1 MSIPAGDP
9 NSLISQLTEL
19 DSLVEGY
26 HNNSQT
32 NKEIERL
39 VGVILSELYRL
50 DGIPRELVQPMTK
63 AFTDIQTHKGH
74 IGSDFSVSCL
84 VRGFFGWKSKTLTDL
99 ELLSNAMRSKL
110 LQDAASRG
118 DIDFIR
124 TLLANGAVI
133 SEADRGRAV
142 AAATQGCHEA
152 CIQALLANG
161 AISKDDIGIAVIA
174 AARGGS

>member
-9 NSLISQLTEL
+9 NSLISQLREL

-32 NKEIERL
+32 NKDIQRL
-39 VGVILSELYRL
+39 VGVILPELYRL

-74 IGSDFSVSCL
+74 IGSAFSVSRL
-84 VRGFFGWKSKTLTDL
+84 VLGFFGWKSKTLTDL
-99 ELLSNAMRSKL
+99 ELLSNTMRSKL

-118 DIDFIR
+118 DIDFIL
-124 TLLANGAVI
+124 TLLAHGAI
-133 SEADRGRAV
+133 SEADRGWAV
-142 AAATQGCHEA
+142 MNAAE
-152 CIQALLANG
+152 
-161 AISKDDIGIAVIA
+161 
-174 AARGGS
+174 GGS